1 MVTVLKQHK
10 HLSHFQIFKLFL
22 YLCVSLWTVV
32 NYFILWTKI
41 HCCCCCRF
49 SRVRLYVT
57 PGTVARQAP
66 LSLRF
71 SRQEYWSGLPG
82 PPPGDLPNPG
92 IKPASLTSTLAGTFF
107 TTSTTWE
114 APYLLY
120 QLVALWLFSKHLAWN
135 RLWSQSKMMLLRRV
149 KLSIWLH
156 LIPSLMI
163 QLLLLYQNLP
173 H

>member
-10 HLSHFQIFKLFL
+10 HLSHLQIFKLFL

-57 PGTVARQAP
+57 PGTVACQAP

-71 SRQEYWSGLPG
+71 SRQEYWSRLPC
-82 PPPGDLPNPG
+82 PPPGDRPNPG
-92 IKPASLTSTLAGTFF
+92 IKPTSLMSPALAGGFF
-107 TTSTTWE
+107 TTSAAWE
-114 APYLLY
+114 AQNPLLSLFILMLIVMGATLIVY
-120 QLVALWLFSKHLAWN
+120 TFFWCFSVILWAFLYFLVPHNIWG
-135 RLWSQSKMMLLRRV
+135 
-149 KLSIWLH
+149 LSYTFPGL
-156 LIPSLMI
+156 S
-163 QLLLLYQNLP
+163 
-173 H
+173 